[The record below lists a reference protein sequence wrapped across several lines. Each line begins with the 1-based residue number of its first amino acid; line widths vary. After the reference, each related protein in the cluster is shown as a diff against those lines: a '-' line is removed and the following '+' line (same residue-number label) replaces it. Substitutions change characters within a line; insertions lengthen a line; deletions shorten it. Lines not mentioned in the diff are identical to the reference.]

1 MRALA
6 PAQASAAVQAAPT
19 LTALVHA
26 IATETPDA
34 PALTLGELT
43 RTFAELD
50 ARSARVAAALAA
62 AGVGDG
68 DRVAVLD
75 KNAPTFY
82 EVVLGAARLRAV
94 TVGLNFRLAAQ
105 EIAAI
110 VSDAR
115 PVVVVVSPELRDL
128 VPGGP
133 GSPMVIELGAPYE
146 DWLATAPA
154 QEPVDLAQSDDVA
167 LQLYSSGT
175 TGKPKGALLTH
186 ANLLFTPRMGRE
198 FYGMGSDSVNL
209 VPSPLFHIGGVGYS
223 LTTLGQ
229 GGHTVLVRDVD
240 PVLLLALIGR
250 HRVTHTFLVPSVVQ
264 MLVDSPSLS
273 GADLS
278 SLRRIA
284 YGAAPMG
291 ETQLLKAMELFGC
304 DFMGVYGMTETAGT
318 VIALDPADHDP
329 GGPRAGLLR
338 SVGRPM
344 PWLDVRIVDP
354 ATLEDAAPGGVGE
367 IWVRSGQNTVGYWNQ
382 PQLTADALLAGG
394 WLRTGDAAYLDDEGF
409 VFMHDRIKD
418 MVVSGGENI
427 YPAEVE
433 NVLYAHP
440 AVQEVAVI
448 GVPSD
453 RWGETVK
460 AVIVRR
466 PDVPVDAAEL
476 IAFARERLAHYKCP
490 TSIDFA
496 DELPRNASGKLL
508 KHTLRAPFW
517 KDTARA

>member
-1 MRALA
+1 MTTG
-6 PAQASAAVQAAPT
+6 PASRAVQDAPT
-19 LTALVHA
+19 LTALVHQ
-26 IATETPDA
+26 IATEHPDA

-50 ARSARVAAALAA
+50 ARGAQVAAALAE
-62 AGVGDG
+62 AGVGHG

-82 EVVLGAARLRAV
+82 ELVLGAARLRAV
-94 TVGLNFRLAAQ
+94 TVGLNFRLAAP

-110 VSDAR
+110 VADAK
-115 PVVVVVSPELRDL
+115 PLVVVVSPELRHL
-128 VPGGP
+128 VPDGP
-133 GSPMVIELGAPYE
+133 LVVELGADYE
-146 DWLATAPA
+146 QWLQPA
-154 QEPVDLAQSDDVA
+154 LEHDGAQPDDVV

-175 TGKPKGALLTH
+175 TGMPKGALLTH

-250 HRVTHTFLVPSVVQ
+250 HRVTHTFLVPSVIQ
-264 MLVDSPSLS
+264 MLVDAPSL
-273 GADLS
+273 AATDLS

-291 ETQLLKAMELFGC
+291 ETQLLKAMALFGC

-367 IWVRSGQNTVGYWNQ
+367 IWVRSGQNTIGYWNQ

-460 AVIVRR
+460 AVVVRR
-466 PDVPVDAAEL
+466 PDLPVDAAEL
-476 IAFARERLAHYKCP
+476 ITFARARLAHYKCP

-496 DELPRNASGKLL
+496 EELPRNASGKLL

-517 KDTARA
+517 KDTADA